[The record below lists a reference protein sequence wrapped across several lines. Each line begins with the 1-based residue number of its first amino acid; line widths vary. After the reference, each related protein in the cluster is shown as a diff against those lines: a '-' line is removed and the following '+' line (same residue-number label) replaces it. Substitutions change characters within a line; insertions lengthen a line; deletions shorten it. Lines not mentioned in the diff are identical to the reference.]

1 MAAHPKEGT
10 FSRQGLSLRYLDWGA
25 EGLPPLVC
33 LHGITQTA
41 HSWDDVAPDLA
52 DKHHLFALDA
62 RGHGDS
68 EWPPDGD
75 YSRQAQAQDVAD
87 FIERIARPPAIVAG
101 LSMGGLTGLTLAAAQ
116 PQLVKALIVVD
127 IAPQVE
133 GEGVAA
139 IAAFVKDT
147 HEPLEFDEFVR
158 RAMAFNTRRSEANI
172 RERLSHNLKPVGDG
186 KWIWKYDPRL
196 VGFANVGCD
205 LEHLWREINK
215 IRCPT
220 LVVRGEESPV
230 VSRQAAGRLAEA
242 LGARVASVPGAGHSV
257 MGDNPSGFLAAVS
270 PFLDSL
276 R

>member
-1 MAAHPKEGT
+1 
-10 FSRQGLSLRYLDWGA
+10 
-25 EGLPPLVC
+25 
-33 LHGITQTA
+33 
-41 HSWDDVAPDLA
+41 VAQDLA
-52 DKHHLFALDA
+52 KKHHVFALDA

-68 EWPPDGD
+68 QWPPDGD
-75 YSRQAQAQDVAD
+75 YSRQAQARDVAD
-87 FIERIARPPAIVAG
+87 FIEQVARPPAVVAG
-101 LSMGGLTGLTLAAAQ
+101 LSMGGLTGLTLAAAR

-139 IAAFVKDT
+139 IAAFVRET

-172 RERLSHNLKPVGDG
+172 RDRLSHNLKPLGDG
-186 KWIWKYDPRL
+186 RWIWKYDPRL
-196 VGFANVGCD
+196 VGFADVGRD
-205 LEHLWREINK
+205 LEQLWGEIKK

-230 VSRQAAGRLAEA
+230 VSRQAVERLAEA
-242 LGARVASVPGAGHSV
+242 LGARIASVGGAGHSV